1 MEITLKEALNGKG
14 TRIKDKDYFPT
25 AAYVEPFVERLSK
38 ITKDFRI
45 QVKLPDQVTKTKDG
59 DIDLEDITFNRLWI
73 QAVLPEEFNFYNHS
87 EVIGMVYGLDVRKPV
102 VKIYRGAINNACTN
116 LCVFNPSFLALQDL
130 APENPIDFT
139 PVDTLLEYTDDTK
152 SLLETLMNTEF
163 DCQDREFI
171 NERLGAW
178 IRNCVHLHHT
188 SDYGKVKIATSVP
201 IDAYKSLFENTN
213 SKYYAGEDPT
223 TTMFNIYNAFTDIIT
238 NDGGKDIMNKIEKT
252 LLLKRVLEL

>member
-1 MEITLKEALNGKG
+1 MEITLTEALKGKA
-14 TRIKDKDYFPT
+14 TRIKDKEYFPT
-25 AAYVEPFVERLSK
+25 AAYIEPFVERMSK

-45 QVKLPDQVTKTKDG
+45 QVKLPDQVTKTQDG
-59 DIDLEDITFNRLWI
+59 DINMEDITFNRLWI

-87 EVIGMVYGLDVRKPV
+87 EVIGMVYGIDVRKPV

-116 LCVFNPSFLALQDL
+116 LCVFNPSYLNLQDL
-130 APENPIDFT
+130 APEEAIDFT

-152 SLLETLMNTEF
+152 ALLENLMNTEF
-163 DCQDREFI
+163 YCQDREFV

-178 IRNCVHLHHT
+178 IRNCIAYSHKT
-188 SDYGKVKIATSVP
+188 DYGKVKIAASTP
-201 IDAYKSLFENTN
+201 IDAYKSLFENIN
-213 SKYYAGEDPT
+213 SKYYSGEDPT

-252 LLLKRVLEL
+252 LLLKRILEL